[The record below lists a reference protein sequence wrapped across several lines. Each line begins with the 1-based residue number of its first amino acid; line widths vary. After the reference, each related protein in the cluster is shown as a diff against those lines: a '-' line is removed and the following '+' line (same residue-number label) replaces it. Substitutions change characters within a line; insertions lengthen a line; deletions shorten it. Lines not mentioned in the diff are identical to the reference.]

1 MKNII
6 TAAVI
11 TAATFTATTA
21 TTASAYEAKDC
32 PFIAEAA
39 GAIAQG
45 RDEGLSLGLSKALV
59 EMADFP
65 YDIEHLLLE
74 ITDVVFNSP
83 TIAPEIMELI
93 TLKTCVDQ
101 FSTDT

>member
-11 TAATFTATTA
+11 AAATFTA

-32 PFIAEAA
+32 P
-39 GAIAQG
+39 
-45 RDEGLSLGLSKALV
+45 S
-59 EMADFP
+59 
-65 YDIEHLLLE
+65 DIEYLLLE

-83 TIAPEIMELI
+83 TITPEIMELMV
-93 TLKTCVDQ
+93 LQVCVDQ

>member
-11 TAATFTATTA
+11 AAATFTA

-32 PFIAEAA
+32 PSIAEAA

-45 RDEGLSLGLSKALV
+45 RDEGLSLGLSKAIV
-59 EMADFP
+59 EMTDFP
-65 YDIEHLLLE
+65 SDIEYLLLE
-74 ITDVVFNSP
+74 ITDLAFRSP
-83 TIAPEIMELI
+83 SITPEVMELM
-93 TLKTCVDQ
+93 TLQVCVDQ